1 MDLAFCCVPLGSGDV
16 VTAPRG
22 PLASSYLGAVALVIC
37 ALVPFL
43 LLTGA
48 IFPLLPLLSKDL
60 GLSKS
65 ELTLATGLADG
76 AYAFGTVLA
85 VQFAAHLRARRML
98 LLYVTAFLVAAV
110 LAAWAPTGMVFVVA
124 LVVEGLCTSLMLI
137 ATAGHRVA
145 GGTDAGHGLRHE
157 PVRLRCG
164 RGRAP
169 RSAACRRPR
178 TSGGRCS
185 GAWP

>member
-1 MDLAFCCVPLGSGDV
+1 

-22 PLASSYLGAVALVIC
+22 PLASSYLGAVALVVC

-65 ELTLATGLADG
+65 EFTLATGLADG

-98 LLYVTAFLVAAV
+98 LLYVTAFLVAAI
-110 LAAWAPTGMVFVVA
+110 LAAWAPMGMVFVVA

-137 ATAGHRVA
+137 AAAPPLVTGWPAARMPATGFVMNLCVLGAVAAGPA
-145 GGTDAGHGLRHE
+145 IGGLQAAAQAWR
-157 PVRLRCG
+157 PP
-164 RGRAP
+164 RG
-169 RSAACRRPR
+169 
-178 TSGGRCS
+178 
-185 GAWP
+185 